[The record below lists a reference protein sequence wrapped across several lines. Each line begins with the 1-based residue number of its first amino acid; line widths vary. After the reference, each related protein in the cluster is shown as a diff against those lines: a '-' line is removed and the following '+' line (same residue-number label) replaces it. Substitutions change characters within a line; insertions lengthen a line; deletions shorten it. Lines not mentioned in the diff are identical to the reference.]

1 MTDNRYVV
9 GVLLAGGMS
18 SRYGSPKAFA
28 RLNGVHFYEI
38 AYRALERVCQHVII
52 VTRQELINCF
62 PSNLHVIIVICQEL
76 INWFLNN
83 LHLIVDHPLFVG
95 DRPLV
100 GIYSA
105 MEHVKAESYV
115 VLPCDMPLITT
126 NILEYLIERHQDN
139 VSVAV
144 SQGQLQPLVSV
155 WNYDVKDNIY
165 TALESGQF
173 KMKDFL
179 SKEILSEVIMDHL
192 HSDNVFM
199 NINTPEN
206 KKELR
211 KWKLS

>member
-62 PSNLHVIIVICQEL
+62 PSNLH
-76 INWFLNN
+76 
-83 LHLIVDHPLFVG
+83 LIVDHPLFVG
-95 DRPLV
+95 NGPLV

-115 VLPCDMPLITT
+115 VLPCDMPLVTT
-126 NILEYLIERHQDN
+126 NILEYLIESHRDN

-144 SQGQLQPLVSV
+144 SQGELQPLVSV